1 MIITVPRLSRPY
13 RIRLIAIDKRG
24 AFSETKTPFF
34 LSHVQRRSAFAERSL
49 ERASKTPLL

>member
-1 MIITVPRLSRPY
+1 MIITVPRLSGPY